1 MNKLKNIQY
10 FEEMASTND
19 YVKQNLENVEV
30 GDIIHAYH
38 QTNGRGRQG
47 NVWQSKIGENLT
59 FTLYDQITN
68 YDTNHHF
75 INVITSLIKTLQAFD
90 TSASIKLPNDIL
102 VDNQKIAGVLI
113 ETIATEEIIH
123 VIVGIGLNVNQVF
136 LGPLKEKATSL
147 KMYHQKEFVKEEV
160 LKRFIDFYNVHS
172 TKPYDT
178 LFKTFKAM
186 LKLDNLYA
194 YFQGETAIVEDVD
207 EAFMCKFQGEWLP
220 CTLLDFKINYNNYN

>member
-10 FEEMASTND
+10 FEELTSTND
-19 YVKQNLENVEV
+19 YIKQNLENVEV
-30 GDIIHAYH
+30 GDIIHTYH

-47 NVWQSKIGENLT
+47 NVWQSKTGENLT
-59 FTLYDQITN
+59 FTLYDQIIN

-75 INVITSLIKTLQAFD
+75 VNVTTSLIKTLQAFD
-90 TSASIKLPNDIL
+90 TEASIKLPNDIL
-102 VDNQKIAGVLI
+102 VDNKKIAGVLI
-113 ETIATEEIIH
+113 ETISTDQIIH

-147 KMYHQKEFVKEEV
+147 KMHHQKDFVKEEV
-160 LKRFIDFYNVHS
+160 LKRFIDFYNDH
-172 TKPYDT
+172 TKAPYEA

-186 LKLDNLYA
+186 LKLDHLYA
-194 YFQGETAIVEDVD
+194 YFQGETAMVEDVD
-207 EAFMCKFQGEWLP
+207 EAFMCKFKGEWLP